1 MEKIGSRESRPGGSG
16 EENKD
21 GQQPAE
27 EQKGSPKTKLII
39 RGLVIIGILIIIIGT
54 LLNVDTSGG
63 EAPGEAPEGKVWS
76 PEHRH
81 WHDAE

>member
-1 MEKIGSRESRPGGSG
+1 MGKIGRNEPSHWGSG

-21 GQQPAE
+21 GRQQTE
-27 EQKGSPKTKLII
+27 EQKGSGKTKLII
-39 RGLVIIGILIIIIGT
+39 RGLVIIGILIVIIGT
-54 LLNVDTSGG
+54 FLNIDTSGN